1 MRVKRYVADSIQEA
15 VAKVKQDLGR
25 NAIILHTKQFK
36 EGGFFGL
43 FSQRR
48 FEVIAAIDENN
59 VKEAHSKTIDQRTDS
74 SDNSFIT
81 KGVANGQK
89 PFIDQSF
96 ARKETAVQVEPALQ
110 SIKAEITTLKELI
123 LKNSTGQGE
132 PGPGNPAT
140 INAIK
145 KQLAALDLDEALINE
160 LISKIPPHLLS
171 QSEVSEKMILALC
184 SQHLINN
191 IKFDPAIHSE
201 HSQSQQ
207 IIALVGPTGVGKT
220 TTIAKLAANYSI
232 YFGKK
237 VGLITVDT
245 FRIAAVNHLKTYGEI
260 INLPVEVVYAPEE
273 LDSALRNLSQ
283 CDLVL
288 LDTAGSSPYNRKMMD
303 DLRRF
308 LAYPGIDFKML
319 VISATTRYRDMENI
333 IDNFGATSFT
343 HLIFTK
349 LDETAAIG
357 PVLSLA
363 WKCKLPLSFITTGQ
377 NVPEDIEQAN
387 PSRLV
392 SLLYKGSV
400 HG

>member
-15 VAKVKQDLGR
+15 VAKVKHDLGR

-36 EGGFFGL
+36 EGGFLGL

-48 FEVIAAIDENN
+48 FEVIAAIDENST
-59 VKEAHSKTIDQRTDS
+59 KEAHSKTMDQKT
-74 SDNSFIT
+74 DNSIIS
-81 KGVANGQK
+81 KRVATGQK
-89 PFIDQSF
+89 PFIDQSLV
-96 ARKETAVQVEPALQ
+96 RKETAAQVEPSLQ

-123 LKNSTGQGE
+123 LRNSSGQDE
-132 PGPGNPAT
+132 PIQGNPAT

-145 KQLAALDLDEALINE
+145 KQLAALDLDEAVINE
-160 LISKIPPHLLS
+160 LISKIPFNLLS

-184 SQHLINN
+184 SQHLINS

-201 HSQSQQ
+201 HAQSQQ

-288 LDTAGSSPYNRKMMD
+288 LDTAGSSPYNRRMMD

-333 IDNFGATSFT
+333 IESFGATSFT

-363 WKCKLPLSFITTGQ
+363 WKCKLPLSFVTTGQ